1 MLGNRERADF
11 LIRGKFEQGE
21 ICLSPSEL
29 QQGHPDLMRSKQ
41 RANGSEITA
50 ALFFGRNFGPK
61 SRKTAP
67 EADWFRINCLVW
79 RFMRPQ
85 STLLFTHPGPRW
97 VLIWVEVSRKFDG
110 LPCQCHH
117 ISPPTKPKLHIG
129 CTLLVRKFQIFSS
142 DQNQPKIYLTQRL
155 GKSQQELTSLNR
167 CFDFLVFWETF
178 FT

>member
-1 MLGNRERADF
+1 
-11 LIRGKFEQGE
+11 
-21 ICLSPSEL
+21 
-29 QQGHPDLMRSKQ
+29 MRSKQ
-41 RANGSEITA
+41 KANGSEITA

-117 ISPPTKPKLHIG
+117 ISPPTKPKLHTG
-129 CTLLVRKFQIFSS
+129 CSLLVRQFQIFSS
-142 DQNQPKIYLTQRL
+142 DPNQPKTDLAQKTW
-155 GKSQQELTSLNR
+155 KSQQELKSMNRCSGILRNFLHLIYWETSL
-167 CFDFLVFWETF
+167 DLIYWET
-178 FT
+178 